1 MPRIRRTWA
10 TIAGELECPDRVI
23 DKSMGHVDKTVK
35 DVSYERYDWGLTA
48 KWNRKIIDHIQ
59 SIDLSADADKMV

>member
-1 MPRIRRTWA
+1 
-10 TIAGELECPDRVI
+10 
-23 DKSMGHVDKTVK
+23 MGHVDKTVK

-48 KWNRKIIDHIQ
+48 KSNRKIIDHIQ